1 MGGQVRAVAVPI
13 HHRSGR
19 VAYSAHVV
27 DGLQTLSVCPHF
39 DGHRSLKAAFVCGDR
54 MKRAYDAASTY
65 APKLGTLK
73 ARHKGMAPSPKSPRR
88 TA

>member
-19 VAYSAHVV
+19 VAYSAHIV

-39 DGHRSLKAAFVCGDR
+39 DGHRTLKAAFACGDR
-54 MKRAYDAASTY
+54 MKRAYAAVLPY
-65 APKLGTLK
+65 AAPRGTL
-73 ARHKGMAPSPKSPRR
+73 
-88 TA
+88 

>member
-1 MGGQVRAVAVPI
+1 MAVAVPI
-13 HHRSGR
+13 HHRTGR
-19 VAYSAHVV
+19 IAYSAHII

-54 MKRAYDAASTY
+54 MRRAYDAASTY
-65 APKLGTLK
+65 APKRSTLR
-73 ARHKGMAPSPKSPRR
+73 ARREGMAPAAESPRR